1 VIRAVSP
8 SRVTRSILCTVTKI
22 PVTKIPRYFWAAGA
36 LAEALAEESAAFF
49 AVLVF
54 FAFAG
59 LADASDEGAA
69 GAEAA
74 GASDAFVI

>member
-1 VIRAVSP
+1 
-8 SRVTRSILCTVTKI
+8 
-22 PVTKIPRYFWAAGA
+22 